1 MIIFDLDGTLANC
14 EHRRH
19 FVDRSKAT
27 GLRNCDNRC
36 GTSNAIL
43 DCNCSWQPNWP
54 AYYEACDKDESIMPV
69 IHMLE
74 YIGEG
79 KEYGCDTP
87 WVDYEG
93 IQIWSGR
100 CESVKKKTE
109 KWLAKHVK
117 YFHENSP
124 ILKMRPIGD
133 NTPDDD
139 LKERWLNGRC
149 ADLITAQ
156 IEGKNPCRHDINF
169 VFDANPKSIMMW
181 QRRGIFVFNCLQYG
195 PGQPR

>member
-43 DCNCSWQPNWP
+43 DCNCSWKPNWP
-54 AYYEACDKDESIMPV
+54 AFYDACHMDEPIQSTIDLFHLLQPHFKM
-69 IHMLE
+69 
-74 YIGEG
+74 
-79 KEYGCDTP
+79 
-87 WVDYEG
+87 
-93 IQIWSGR
+93 QIWSGR
-100 CESVKKKTE
+100 CESVRQKTE
-109 KWLAKHVK
+109 EWLDQYISVPFL
-117 YFHENSP
+117 YFSGGYES
-124 ILKMRPIGD
+124 IKMRPIGD